1 MARIVKLL
9 FKKKAKEKDPTV
21 STPESA
27 EGVLFPLQTTRVSAG
42 LSVCPAVGGLE
53 GSIWI
58 LSCKCMNSQFRWW
71 EPLPT

>member
-1 MARIVKLL
+1 MGEFYGVNCTSIKLL

-42 LSVCPAVGGLE
+42 LSVRPAVGGLE

-58 LSCKCMNSQFRWW
+58 LSYKRTKF
-71 EPLPT
+71 TV